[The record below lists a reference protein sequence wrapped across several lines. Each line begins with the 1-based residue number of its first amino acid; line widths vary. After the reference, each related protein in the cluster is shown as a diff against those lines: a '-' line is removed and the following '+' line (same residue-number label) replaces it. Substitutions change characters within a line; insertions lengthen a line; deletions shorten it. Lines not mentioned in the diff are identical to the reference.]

1 MAMVQV
7 DLSEYDMLREA
18 KKKAEKEVEELKEEI
33 KEYQKKA
40 RVIVTTKYAAIGFDK
55 VRMKGVILNTY
66 RRTGSISEAVEAGIA
81 NMFCRAGYGSI
92 DGTIPN
98 AIIDSSSQIVG
109 FEDVRVQVE
118 EKLSKEYK
126 EELENKIREYKNSK
140 KEYDK
145 KYVSLDK
152 DYHEAHKK
160 EIDGLNKVHEE
171 EIQKLND
178 EHEALVKSLQDRIYT
193 LNEIIES
200 DKETINDLRKS
211 DKEKIAEL
219 EATIKKAEAK
229 LRDIAGVKKGFFNKI
244 FG

>member
-18 KKKAEKEVEELKEEI
+18 KNKAEKEVKELKEEI

-40 RVIVTTKYAAIGFDK
+40 RVIVTTKYSAIGFDK
-55 VRMKGVILNTY
+55 ARMRGVILDTY
-66 RRTGSISEAVEAGIA
+66 RRTGSLSEAVEAGIA
-81 NMFCRAGYGSI
+81 NSFCRAGYGSM
-92 DGTIPN
+92 DGTLPST
-98 AIIDSSSQIVG
+98 IIDSSSQIVG
-109 FEDVRVQVE
+109 FEDVRIQVE

-126 EELENKIREYKNSK
+126 EELENKIREYKHSI

-145 KYVSLDK
+145 KYASLDK

-160 EIDGLNKVHEE
+160 EVDELNKAHER

-178 EHEALVKSLQDRIYT
+178 EHEALVKSLQNKIDT

-219 EATIKKAEAK
+219 EATIKEAEAK

>member
-7 DLSEYDMLREA
+7 DLSEYDILREA
-18 KKKAEKEVEELKEEI
+18 KKKAEDEVKELKEEI

-40 RVIVTTKYAAIGFDK
+40 RVIVTTKYAVIGFDK
-55 VRMKGVILNTY
+55 AMMRNAILETY
-66 RRTGSISEAVEAGIA
+66 RRTGSLSEAVEAGIH
-81 NMFCRAGYGSI
+81 NSYCRVGYGSM
-92 DGTIPN
+92 DGTLPST
-98 AIIDSSSQIVG
+98 IIDSSSQIVG
-109 FEDVRVQVE
+109 FEDVRIQVE

-126 EELENKIREYKNSK
+126 EELENKIREYKHSI
-140 KEYDK
+140 KEYDR
-145 KYVSLDK
+145 KYASLDK

-160 EIDGLNKVHEE
+160 EI
-171 EIQKLND
+171 QKLND
-178 EHEALVKSLQDRIYT
+178 EHEVLVKSLQNKIDT
-193 LNEIIES
+193 LNGIIES

-219 EATIKKAEAK
+219 EATIKEAEAK